1 MDAGRRPTWIVDFHG
16 RHRPR
21 GHVVV
26 EVPGGQV
33 VEHVPNSLDAVILAC
48 DRRPPGRLSI
58 AAHFANEPPGAMFK
72 QKAALLYPFFAIVLW
87 AGNVIASRLS
97 AHTIGP
103 EAITFYRLLLA
114 VALMS
119 LFVAR
124 PAWQNRAAIWPHVG
138 QFAILGFLAMCLFQC
153 LSYLAAETTTA
164 TNMAVFTALTPLL
177 TVVISAVLLGEE
189 PTLGVVGGGVLS
201 LAGLIYLVSG
211 GDLSALL
218 RGGVHPGDA
227 LMLLAA
233 FVYAL
238 YGVLLKRWNLPVTG
252 WQSTYMQALCALVVM
267 FPAFLAT
274 PAPLRSLNM
283 QTLPLIGY
291 AGGLA
296 SVVLPFLWIRGVA
309 KLGPNRCAVFM
320 NLLPVL
326 TAAAA
331 IGMLGEPV
339 RVFHVIGGGLALAGV
354 ACAQAFRRPLIRR
367 PAQSAA

>member
-1 MDAGRRPTWIVDFHG
+1 LLRLI
-16 RHRPR
+16 
-21 GHVVV
+21 
-26 EVPGGQV
+26 
-33 VEHVPNSLDAVILAC
+33 SLK
-48 DRRPPGRLSI
+48 R
-58 AAHFANEPPGAMFK
+58 AAEIMVKH
-72 QKAALLYPFFAIVLW
+72 KAALLYPLVAIVLW

-103 EAITFYRLLLA
+103 QAITFYRLLLA
-114 VALMS
+114 VVLMS

-124 PAWQNRAAIWPHVG
+124 PAWRNRAVIWPHLG
-138 QFAILGFLAMCLFQC
+138 QFAILGFLAMCLFQS

-177 TVVISAVLLGEE
+177 TVGLSSAMLGED
-189 PTLGVVGGGVLS
+189 PTLGMIGGGVLS
-201 LAGLIYLVSG
+201 FAGLIYLVSG
-211 GDLSALL
+211 GDLSSLA
-218 RGGVHPGDA
+218 RDGIHPGDG

-252 WQSTYMQALCALVVM
+252 WQSTYMQGVCALAVM

-274 PAPLRSLNM
+274 PAPLRQLNAE
-283 QTLPLIGY
+283 TLPLIGY

-296 SVVLPFLWIRGVA
+296 SVVLPFLWIRGVQQ
-309 KLGPNRCAVFM
+309 LGPNRCAAFM

-331 IGMLGEPV
+331 IVMLGEPV
-339 RVFHVIGGGLALAGV
+339 RPFHVIGGGLALAGV
-354 ACAQAFRRPLIRR
+354 AAAQAFRRPLRR
-367 PAQSAA
+367 RTVVLSGEGGAP